1 LRAFPAVLA
10 IAACGGHPLP
20 PTAAPPAISITIV
33 VSEVGSLGAKLV
45 VLDEHG
51 DRRGDLLAPA
61 DVKVTDKSPA
71 ISPDG
76 QQIVFESSRGGGTS
90 LWIAPLSY
98 DAVPVQLTS
107 GATDAHPVWTPDGK
121 AIVFDRATGAHVD
134 LYRLTLA
141 DHHLEQ
147 LTSAPGDEVTPAVAA
162 DGTIYYCARS
172 EHEAHLERR
181 TPDGT
186 VTRLTAGPADTAPAL
201 SPDGNWLAFSRPVE
215 HHGTLDGELWLY
227 ELASGR
233 AAPLVDVPVA
243 DESGPVWSPDGAY
256 VFATSAVR
264 SVESGATLFSSVIE
278 VDLATRHARILQDRS
293 GYIPRLTPAIAP
305 HVLDRAAL
313 ASDPEYVPAL
323 ARIVSKAIAEQQR

>member
-1 LRAFPAVLA
+1 M
-10 IAACGGHPLP
+10 IAACGGHLP
-20 PTAAPPAISITIV
+20 PRTAAPPAIAIV
-33 VSEVGSLGAKLV
+33 VSEVGALGAKLV

-51 DRRGDLLAPA
+51 DRLGDLLQPTTQVA
-61 DVKVTDKSPA
+61 DKSPA

-76 QQIVFESSRGGGTS
+76 RLIVFESNRGGGTS
-90 LWIAPLSY
+90 LWIAPLAY
-98 DAVPVQLTS
+98 DAAPARLTS
-107 GATDAHPVWTPDGK
+107 GAIDAHPVWTPDGK
-121 AIVFDRATGAHVD
+121 AIVFERAMGPHFD

-141 DHHLEQ
+141 DHRIDQ
-147 LTSAPGDEVTPAVAA
+147 LTSAPDDEITSAVAA

-186 VTRLTAGPADTAPAL
+186 VTRITDGPADTAPAL

-243 DESGPVWSPDGAY
+243 DESGPVWSSDGAY
-256 VFATSAVR
+256 VFATSVVR
-264 SVESGATLFSSVIE
+264 SVESGATLFSNVIE
-278 VDLATRHARILQDRS
+278 VDLATRHVRILQDRS

-305 HVLDRAAL
+305 RALDRAAL
-313 ASDPEYVPAL
+313 AADPEYVPAL
-323 ARIVSKAIAEQQR
+323 ARIVSKAVAEQQQR

>member
-1 LRAFPAVLA
+1 M
-10 IAACGGHPLP
+10 IAACGGHALP
-20 PTAAPPAISITIV
+20 PPAAPPAITIV
-33 VSEVGSLGAKLV
+33 VSEVGALGAKLV

-51 DRRGDLLAPA
+51 DRLGDLLQPA
-61 DVKVTDKSPA
+61 DQVADKSPA

-76 QQIVFESSRGGGTS
+76 RQIVFESNRGGGTS
-90 LWIAPLSY
+90 LWIAPLAY
-98 DAVPVQLTS
+98 DAAPTRLTS

-121 AIVFDRATGAHVD
+121 AIVFERAIGTHFD

-141 DHHLEQ
+141 DHRIEQ
-147 LTSAPGDEVTPAVAA
+147 LTSAPDDEVTPAVAA
-162 DGTIYYCARS
+162 DGTIYYCSKTDR
-172 EHEAHLERR
+172 EAHLERR

-227 ELASGR
+227 ELASGQ

-256 VFATSAVR
+256 LFATSVVR
-264 SVESGATLFSSVIE
+264 SVESGATLFSNVIE

-305 HVLDRAAL
+305 GVLDRAVL
-313 ASDPEYVPAL
+313 AADPEYVPAL
-323 ARIVSKAIAEQQR
+323 ARIVSKAVAEQQQR

>member
-1 LRAFPAVLA
+1 LRAAPAVLA
-10 IAACGGHPLP
+10 IAACGGHAPP
-20 PTAAPPAISITIV
+20 PTPAPPAITIV
-33 VSEVGSLGAKLV
+33 VAEVGALGAKLV

-51 DRRGDLLAPA
+51 DRRGDLFAA
-61 DVKVTDKSPA
+61 TDAKVVDKTPA

-76 QQIVFESSRGGGTS
+76 AQIVFESNRGGGTS
-90 LWIAPLSY
+90 LWIAPLTY

-107 GATDAHPVWTPDGK
+107 GATDAHPVWTHDGK
-121 AIVFDRATGAHVD
+121 AIVFERATAQHFD

-141 DHHLEQ
+141 DHHLEP
-147 LTSAPGDEVTPAVAA
+147 LTSAPGDEVTPTVAR
-162 DGTIYYCARS
+162 DGTIYYCAMT

-186 VTRLTAGPADTAPAL
+186 VTRLTDGPADTAPAL

-215 HHGTLDGELWLY
+215 HHGTLDGELWLF
-227 ELASGR
+227 ELASGK
-233 AAPLVDVPVA
+233 ATPLVDVPVA

-256 VFATSAVR
+256 LFATSVVR
-264 SVESGATLFSSVIE
+264 SIESGATLFSNVIV
-278 VDLATRHARILQDRS
+278 VDLAMRHPVLLQDRS

-305 HVLDRAAL
+305 RPLDRAAL

-323 ARIVSKAIAEQQR
+323 ARLVSKAIAAQQR